1 MSDML
6 LDQNRTQVRNHAAAL
21 TRGEVAL
28 DQSLVTFICR
38 IVEAKMARQIKPSL
52 ARIDAA
58 VKCIEAAAKK
68 VEQVA
73 NTSIVDHSEYIN
85 KSTQEICTR
94 ISEFHFAPLHRILI
108 TQQLLS
114 KRRPTVLLPPC

>member
-1 MSDML
+1 MSDTL

-28 DQSLVTFICR
+28 DQSLVVFIRR
-38 IVEAKMARQIKPSL
+38 IVEAETARQIQPSL
-52 ARIDAA
+52 ARIDAV
-58 VKCIEAAAKK
+58 VKRIEAAAKK

-73 NTSIVDHSEYIN
+73 NTSIVDHTEYIN
-85 KSTQEICTR
+85 KSTQEIRTR

-114 KRRPTVLLPPC
+114 KRRPTVLLPPR